1 MDANRVATV
10 TARLITIARVLQPV
24 NGKFFRIID
33 EAAGII
39 QILQA
44 RVANTADSD
53 RLQSALDAAPVRE
66 EREGK
71 CWCVEGDRCE
81 IRTADNASYWVRRML
96 SLGHPGGDTYPP
108 EDAEW
113 HEWEEE
119 SEFCCNCGAH
129 LGADG
134 IARRWRERGGK

>member
-66 EREGK
+66 ERVGE
-71 CWCVEGDRCE
+71 CWC
-81 IRTADNASYWVRRML
+81 RRDML
-96 SLGHPGGDTYPP
+96 GKRYFMCGWKLVAAYNNGCALTEPVMQGTT
-108 EDAEW
+108 
-113 HEWEEE
+113 
-119 SEFCCNCGAH
+119 FCPHCGAS
-129 LGADG
+129 LDADG
-134 IARRWRERGGK
+134 TARRWKERDA